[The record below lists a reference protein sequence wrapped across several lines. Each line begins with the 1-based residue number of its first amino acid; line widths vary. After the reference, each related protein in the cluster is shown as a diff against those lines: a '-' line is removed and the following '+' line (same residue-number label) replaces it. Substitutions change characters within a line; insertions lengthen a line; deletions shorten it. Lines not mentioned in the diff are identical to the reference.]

1 MYMVVQL
8 QHMENNRSCAPLGD
22 KTKTAKE
29 GKIMHERNG
38 YWRFFP
44 TDIKYYF
51 SRIMEMSIQ

>member
-1 MYMVVQL
+1 MVVQL
-8 QHMENNRSCAPLGD
+8 QRMENNRSCAPLGD

-29 GKIMHERNG
+29 GKIMHERNR

-51 SRIMEMSIQ
+51 SRIMERSIQ